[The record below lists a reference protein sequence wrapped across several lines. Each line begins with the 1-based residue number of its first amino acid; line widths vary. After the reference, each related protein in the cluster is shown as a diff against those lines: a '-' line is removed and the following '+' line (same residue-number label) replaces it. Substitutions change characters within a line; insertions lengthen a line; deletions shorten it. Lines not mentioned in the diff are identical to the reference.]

1 MNSRT
6 SFSTISR
13 LALNSRLIVSTM
25 SGLCGSTLKKFQ
37 NPRPNRI
44 QVEHLSLMDIEH
56 DRAILAVCASNS
68 IRDSVQ
74 GLPHNY
80 GSLFESRE
88 AHLATCSGGNAT
100 HL

>member
-13 LALNSRLIVSTM
+13 LALNSRLIVVHDVR
-25 SGLCGSTLKKFQ
+25 LCRSTLKKFQ

-56 DRAILAVCASNS
+56 NRAILAVCASNS

-74 GLPHNY
+74 GLPHY
-80 GSLFESRE
+80 
-88 AHLATCSGGNAT
+88 SG
-100 HL
+100 